1 MLDNIIPIHPDFK
14 LNGHHYSENEIY
26 PVAYSFIKEGS
37 EYEELI
43 GNFLLDW
50 FNDNYEQM
58 KLRTSGSTG
67 EVKEMFV
74 HREKMKNS
82 AIATGKRFKLPAKT
96 KALCCIPSNYVAG
109 RMMLIRAMV
118 LGWHLDL
125 VEPRANAL
133 KEVEKTYDF
142 AALTPHQLNH
152 SLDKIHLIKKVIVG
166 GAPISESLLKKIQDI
181 PTKVFETYGMTE
193 TVTHIATRR
202 LNSSSKT
209 KLKPLKALKNV
220 SFTLNKKNCLIVT
233 APKITD
239 EPVETRDV
247 VELVD
252 NIRFYWKGRLD
263 NVINSGGVKIHP
275 EQVEKKL
282 QLHIDK
288 PFFITG
294 MANESLG
301 EKVVLFIESDD
312 KNDKKRI
319 QEIFKQEDVLD
330 KFEVPKEIILVKEF
344 KKTRTG
350 KVHRLATKDAA
361 LANQST

>member
-14 LNGHHYSENEIY
+14 LNGYHYNETEIY
-26 PVAYSFIKEGS
+26 PVAYSFIKEGI

-74 HREKMKNS
+74 HRDKMKNS
-82 AIATGKRFKLPAKT
+82 AIATAKRFKLPSKT
-96 KALCCIPSNYVAG
+96 KALCCIPANYVAG

-125 VEPRANAL
+125 VEPKANAL
-133 KEVEKTYDF
+133 AQVEKEYDF
-142 AALTPHQLNH
+142 AALTPHQLSN
-152 SLDKIHLIKKVIVG
+152 SLHKIHFIKKVIVG

-193 TVTHIATRR
+193 TITHIATRR
-202 LNSSSKT
+202 LNSSTKT
-209 KLKPLKALKNV
+209 KLKPLKALQNV
-220 SFTLNKKNCLIVT
+220 SFTVNDKNCLVVT

-239 EPVETRDV
+239 EPVVTRDV

-252 NIRFYWKGRLD
+252 DIRFYWKGRLD

-282 QLHIDK
+282 QLHIHK
-288 PFFITG
+288 PFFIAG
-294 MANESLG
+294 VPDENLG
-301 EKVVLFIESDD
+301 EKVVLFVEST
-312 KNDKKRI
+312 NPNEEQAI
-319 QEIFKQEDVLD
+319 QETIKEIDTLD
-330 KFEVPKEIILVKEF
+330 KFEVPKQIIVVAEF
-344 KKTRTG
+344 KKTRTA
-350 KVHRLATKDAA
+350 KVHRSATIKAGIS
-361 LANQST
+361 NSVN